1 MDISKVVRDILL
13 RSYSNAKEN
22 KNEYVTPEHLLL
34 SALEEDY
41 FVEII
46 KKLNGDVEELK
57 SDLISYIDEYV
68 DKIEDGEPE
77 ESFGIR
83 NILIVATQQAAFSEK
98 NVVALE
104 HIIAA
109 IYALKDSYAVFFLEK
124 QGINKQELLFELSH
138 NKSEE
143 ENVSKDAIRI
153 IRADKAHE
161 KQNKS
166 IINSYCTNLIDA
178 VSQEEGD
185 PLIGRKDI
193 IDRTIQIL
201 CRRTKNN
208 PVHIGEPGVGKTAIT
223 LGLAKL
229 IKEGNVPDK
238 LKNAQI
244 FSLDIGTILAGTK
257 YRGDFEERIKQI
269 LDEIKTYE
277 NPIVY
282 IDEIHNIV
290 GAGAL
295 NGSSLDGGSLIKGY
309 LLEGKIRFIG
319 ATTFD
324 DYKKYFEKDK
334 ALIRRFQVIEV
345 KETSIKETVKI
356 LEGIRENFEE
366 YHKVKFT
373 NESLKAAVDLSAKY
387 INDRFLPD
395 KAIDIIDEAGAY
407 VDINRETYKDGIVDE
422 RVIEEIIS
430 KICHIPKQT
439 IENTEIES
447 LKILESELKKN
458 IFGQDQA
465 IEEVTRCI
473 KMSRAGL
480 NDDNKPVASM
490 LFVGPT
496 GVGKTEIARVLAKTL
511 GVDLVRFDMSEY
523 GEKHAAS
530 KLIGSPPGYVGYEE
544 GGLLTDTIRKKPNC
558 VLLLDEIEKA
568 HSDILSV
575 LLQVMD
581 YATLT
586 DNKGRKADFRN
597 VIIIMTSNAG
607 ARDIGKNLVGFAR
620 DTIKMEA
627 ISDEVKRAFTPEF
640 RNRLDKVV
648 VFNQINKEMAK
659 DIAQKELSKFKD
671 KLTNK
676 SVNLE
681 FSEECID
688 FVSEKGLSKEFGAR
702 EILRVINSE
711 IKPLLVDELLFG
723 ELSNGG
729 SCKIVIS
736 NSKFK
741 IEKIN

>member
-41 FVEII
+41 FAEII
-46 KKLNGDVEELK
+46 KRLNGDVEELK
-57 SDLISYIDEYV
+57 SDLTSYIDEYV

-104 HIIAA
+104 HIMAA

-153 IRADKAHE
+153 IKASKVEE
-161 KQNKS
+161 KSNKS
-166 IINSYCTNLIDA
+166 ILSSYCTNLIDIA
-178 VSQEEGD
+178 AQEEND

-229 IKEGNVPDK
+229 IKEGNVPEK

-244 FSLDIGTILAGTK
+244 FSLDIGAILAGTK

-334 ALIRRFQVIEV
+334 ALIRRFQVVEV
-345 KETSIKETVKI
+345 KETSIEETVKI
-356 LEGIRENFEE
+356 LEGIKESFEE

-407 VDINRETYKDGIVDE
+407 VDINRENYKDGIVDDS
-422 RVIEEIIS
+422 VIEEIIS
-430 KICHIPKQT
+430 RTCHIPKQT

-458 IFGQDQA
+458 IFGQNQA

-511 GVDLVRFDMSEY
+511 GIDLVRFDMSEY

-568 HSDILSV
+568 HSDILGV

-607 ARDIGKNLVGFAR
+607 ARDIGKNLVGFGR

-640 RNRLDKVV
+640 RNRLDKVI

-671 KLTNK
+671 KLINK
-676 SVNLE
+676 NVNIE
-681 FSEECID
+681 FSDGCIN
-688 FVSEKGLSKEFGAR
+688 FISEKGLSKEFGAR
-702 EILRVINSE
+702 EILRVINAE

-729 SCKIVIS
+729 SCKIVI
-736 NSKFK
+736 NNNKFK
-741 IEKIN
+741 IEKMN